1 MKKIVAVSLL
11 LLITLSSMGAK
22 SYVGLSLSPYFEFGS
37 GSWMGKDGDS
47 DAAINVTHDEKLF
60 VFGAEF
66 RLDLGLYKTWG
77 KHSLGVE
84 VGTGIALPVI
94 HKNDVGN
101 AALQINDIPLYT
113 YALTPYAALTYLYS
127 PTNDFSF
134 GAGLGIESTV
144 GWLNE
149 RLDDGDAAKG
159 HAYDYFKYFIDIP
172 MMYSFTDTWAMRWG
186 ISVSMTPLLMI
197 ENYTREV
204 YDNTGELLYDT
215 MSSASIIFR
224 IKPYI
229 GVAYTF

>member
-1 MKKIVAVSLL
+1 MKKIAAVLLL

-66 RLDLGLYKTWG
+66 RLDLGLYKRWG

-101 AALQINDIPLYT
+101 AALQVNDLQDKPE
-113 YALTPYAALTYLYS
+113 
-127 PTNDFSF
+127 
-134 GAGLGIESTV
+134 GLDVSVLST
-144 GWLNE
+144 
-149 RLDDGDAAKG
+149 D
-159 HAYDYFKYFIDIP
+159 
-172 MMYSFTDTWAMRWG
+172 
-186 ISVSMTPLLMI
+186 SVSGLPMALH
-197 ENYTREV
+197 
-204 YDNTGELLYDT
+204 
-215 MSSASIIFR
+215 
-224 IKPYI
+224 PY
-229 GVAYTF
+229 G

>member
-1 MKKIVAVSLL
+1 MKKIAAVLLL
-11 LLITLSSMGAK
+11 LLITLSSMVAK

-101 AALQINDIPLYT
+101 AAIQINDIPLYT
-113 YALTPYAALTYLYS
+113 YALTPYIALTSIPLQMIS
-127 PTNDFSF
+127 HLEQD
-134 GAGLGIESTV
+134 LESNPQ
-144 GWLNE
+144 W
-149 RLDDGDAAKG
+149 DGSMRDLMTEMQPR
-159 HAYDYFKYFIDIP
+159 DMP
-172 MMYSFTDTWAMRWG
+172 MTTS
-186 ISVSMTPLLMI
+186 
-197 ENYTREV
+197 
-204 YDNTGELLYDT
+204 NT
-215 MSSASIIFR
+215 SS
-224 IKPYI
+224 
-229 GVAYTF
+229 TFQ